1 MRNVSQYFWEPVNKR
16 SNKMAY
22 VGSLRVNQSD
32 MASRF
37 IVGRIEL
44 PIRRNCSVANA
55 KLTVLNYNTTTCK
68 FSEDGGTISINAEAL
83 PTNVSVKYSKKIIM
97 HGA

>member
-1 MRNVSQYFWEPVNKR
+1 VSQYFWEPVNKR

-37 IVGRIEL
+37 VVGLIQL
-44 PIRRNCSVANA
+44 AITRNCTVANA
-55 KLTVLNYNTTTCK
+55 NLTVLNYNTTICK
-68 FSEDGGTISINAEAL
+68 FSEDGVTI
-83 PTNVSVKYSKKIIM
+83 
-97 HGA
+97 